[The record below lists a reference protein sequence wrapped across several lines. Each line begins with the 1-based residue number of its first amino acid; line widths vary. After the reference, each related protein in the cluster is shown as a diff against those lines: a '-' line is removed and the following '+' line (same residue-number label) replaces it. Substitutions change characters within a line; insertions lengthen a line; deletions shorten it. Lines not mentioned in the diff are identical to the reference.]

1 MQFRWVAFI
10 TLWTSLVGP
19 ILGAPSG
26 TAKAHR
32 KPSVAAVKTAPAPAT
47 SPVRR

>member
-1 MQFRWVAFI
+1 MQFRWVALI
-10 TLWTSLVGP
+10 TLWTFLVGP

-32 KPSVAAVKTAPAPAT
+32 KAPPVAVKTAPAQ
-47 SPVRR
+47 VQR

>member
-1 MQFRWVAFI
+1 MQFRWVVFI
-10 TLWTSLVGP
+10 TLWTFLIGP

-32 KPSVAAVKTAPAPAT
+32 KAPAAAVKTAP
-47 SPVRR
+47 SEHRR

>member
-10 TLWTSLVGP
+10 TLWTFLVGP

-26 TAKAHR
+26 SAKAHR
-32 KPSVAAVKTAPAPAT
+32 KPAVAEGKALLAPTPAQ
-47 SPVRR
+47 VQH